1 MLQISKLDQN
11 SDREASFADY
21 VSPDQILSSVVG
33 FFRRQYPVILG
44 TLIATLLIGAAYM
57 LIVRST
63 YTAQA
68 TIIIDTR
75 KIQAFQSQS
84 MFNEVPIDSPAV
96 ESQVELIKSDNIA
109 RSVIR
114 DLHLVDDAEFTRY
127 GGGLL
132 GNLQYYIY
140 SIFEPGE
147 ASSEYQL
154 DRRALRHFSSNL
166 SAKRVGV
173 TYVIEISYRSA
184 NPERAAQI
192 ANAVAEAYINDQ
204 LDAKYQSAR
213 RAGNWLADRI
223 QELRQQATSA
233 DRSIVEFKTQN
244 NIVDAGGRSIAEQ
257 QVAELNSQLL
267 AAQTNTA
274 AAKARLDRI
283 EQIMRSDVREATVTD
298 TLRSEVVSKLRSQY
312 LDIANRE
319 ADLSSRYGP
328 NHLAALNLRNQMR
341 EIGRSITAELGRLA
355 ETYKSD
361 YEIAKQR
368 EDDVRKSLDEA
379 VSKSRL
385 TDRAQVQLKELESK
399 SQTYRSLY
407 ENFLQRYTES
417 IQQQSF
423 PITEA
428 RVISTASRPLQRSNP
443 KTILVLLVSCGGGLV
458 LGLGL
463 GLLRDLAD
471 RVIRTSDQAEAVL
484 GADCIST
491 LPVLPAR
498 EAPALPATAPPPR
511 TLQETAGP
519 FWAIIQDPFS
529 RYTEGIRSIKVAIDL
544 GNPGRAG
551 RVIGFSSALPN
562 EGKSTVA
569 ASLGLL
575 SAQAGAKAILID
587 GDLRNPSLTK
597 RLTPSAA
604 TGLLQVADGSVSLAD
619 AVWKDP
625 VTGLNFL
632 PTVITSPIAHSN
644 EILASESIKHLIEK
658 LSTQF
663 DYVLVDLSPLA
674 PVIDVRSTGQFIQL
688 YVLVVEWGKTHID
701 VIERALASARTLR
714 KNLLG
719 IVLNKADTSLL
730 KRYEGYGANY
740 YYHPNYAPKITPD
753 TTRVS

>member
-1 MLQISKLDQN
+1 MLQISKLDQD

-21 VSPDQILSSVVG
+21 VSPDQIMSAVVG
-33 FFRRQYPVILG
+33 FFRRQYPIILG

-114 DLHLVDDAEFTRY
+114 DLHLADDAEFTRY
-127 GGGLL
+127 GGGFL
-132 GNLQYYIY
+132 GNLLYYIY
-140 SIFEPGE
+140 EVFEPGDS
-147 ASSEYQL
+147 SSEYQL
-154 DRRALRHFSSNL
+154 NRRALRHFSSNL
-166 SAKRVGV
+166 TAKRVGV

-223 QELRQQATSA
+223 QELRQQATTA
-233 DRSIVEFKTQN
+233 DRSIVEFKTNN
-244 NIVDAGGRSIAEQ
+244 NIIDAGGRSIAEQ
-257 QVAELNSQLL
+257 QVAELNSQWL

-298 TLRSEVVSKLRSQY
+298 TLRSDVVSKLRSQY

-319 ADLSSRYGP
+319 ADLSLRYGP

-341 EIGRSITAELGRLA
+341 EIGKSITAELGRLA

-385 TDRAQVQLKELESK
+385 TDQAQVQLKELESK

-471 RVIRTSDQAEAVL
+471 RVIRTSDQAEALL

-498 EAPALPATAPPPR
+498 DAPPAPAGTPPR
-511 TLQETAGP
+511 SLHETADP
-519 FWAIIQDPFS
+519 FWAIIHDPFS

-569 ASLGLL
+569 ASLALL

-587 GDLRNPSLTK
+587 ADLRNPSLTK
-597 RLTPSAA
+597 RLTPSATA
-604 TGLLQVADGSVSLAD
+604 GLLEVAEGSVSLAD
-619 AVWKDP
+619 AIWKDP
-625 VTGLNFL
+625 ATGLNFL

-644 EILASESIKHLIEK
+644 EILASETIKKLAEK
-658 LSTQF
+658 LSAQF
-663 DYVLVDLSPLA
+663 DYVVVDLSPLA
-674 PVIDVRSTGQFIQL
+674 PVIDVRTTGQFIQY

-701 VIERALASARTLR
+701 VIERALASARNLR

-719 IVLNKADTSLL
+719 VVLNKADTSLL
-730 KRYEGYGANY
+730 KRYEGYGSNY
-740 YYHPNYAPKITPD
+740 YYHPNYAPKITPE

>member
-1 MLQISKLDQN
+1 MLQISKLDQD

-21 VSPDQILSSVVG
+21 VSPDQIMSAVVG
-33 FFRRQYPVILG
+33 FFRRQYPIILG

-114 DLHLVDDAEFTRY
+114 DLHLADDAEFTRY
-127 GGGLL
+127 GGGFL
-132 GNLQYYIY
+132 GNLLYYIY
-140 SIFEPGE
+140 EVFEPGDS
-147 ASSEYQL
+147 SSEYQL
-154 DRRALRHFSSNL
+154 NRRALRHFSSNL
-166 SAKRVGV
+166 TAKRVGV

-223 QELRQQATSA
+223 QELRQQATTA
-233 DRSIVEFKTQN
+233 DRSIVEFKTNN
-244 NIVDAGGRSIAEQ
+244 NIIDAGGRSIAEQ
-257 QVAELNSQLL
+257 QVAELNSQWL

-298 TLRSEVVSKLRSQY
+298 TLRSDVVSKLRSQY

-319 ADLSSRYGP
+319 ADLSLRYGP

-341 EIGRSITAELGRLA
+341 EIGKSITAELGRLA

-385 TDRAQVQLKELESK
+385 TDQAQVQLKELESK

-471 RVIRTSDQAEAVL
+471 RVIRTSDQAEALL

-498 EAPALPATAPPPR
+498 DAPPVPAGAPPR
-511 TLQETAGP
+511 SLHETADP
-519 FWAIIQDPFS
+519 FWAIIHDPFS

-569 ASLGLL
+569 ASLALL

-587 GDLRNPSLTK
+587 ADLRNPSLTK
-597 RLTPSAA
+597 RLTPSATA
-604 TGLLQVADGSVSLAD
+604 GLLEVAEGSVSLAD
-619 AVWKDP
+619 AIWKDP
-625 VTGLNFL
+625 ATGLNFL

-644 EILASESIKHLIEK
+644 EILASETIKKLAEK
-658 LSTQF
+658 LSAQF
-663 DYVLVDLSPLA
+663 DYVVVDLSPLA
-674 PVIDVRSTGQFIQL
+674 PVIDVRTTGQFSQY

-701 VIERALASARTLR
+701 VIERALASARNLR

-719 IVLNKADTSLL
+719 VVLNKADTSLL
-730 KRYEGYGANY
+730 KRYEGYGSNY
-740 YYHPNYAPKITPD
+740 YYHPNYAPKITPE
-753 TTRVS
+753 TTRAS